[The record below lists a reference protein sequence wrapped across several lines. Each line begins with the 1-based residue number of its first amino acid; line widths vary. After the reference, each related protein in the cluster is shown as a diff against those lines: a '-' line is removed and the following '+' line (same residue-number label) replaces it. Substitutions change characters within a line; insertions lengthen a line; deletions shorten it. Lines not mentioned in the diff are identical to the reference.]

1 MASIHLFPQAFNE
14 QETAALFQKYLPV
27 RALPED
33 MENRLLTLVSR
44 SVRKEFTTVSQPFI
58 AWLRSYFFIRS
69 QQLTFSTS
77 LVVLASIIIFV
88 IVSSTLRPDTLLAE
102 TALLQPTSN
111 GVTVHR
117 KDQPKAIAIAAGEP
131 FEMHVGDQLRTV
143 GDGVIIDF
151 FPGQRA
157 HVAAN
162 TSVELRRLDESDE
175 KTVVELFV
183 AQGLVHSEVESK
195 SQKQTE
201 YRVLSHA
208 VFVNVNGT
216 IFDLDVESPTK
227 ATVVAFVGEVA
238 VESYG
243 QSIILTAGQ
252 KVQAIVGQPLTIEP
266 QQQQIPVVNAT
277 ALLTPTL
284 TQTSNVSNV
293 CSQLIQDGGF
303 ERHTTW
309 VLPSSGSASYVSDI
323 VYQGATSVRMGIP
336 DSSAN
341 VVSYSSVYQ
350 DVQLPVSVNQIT
362 LRVMAWQAADS
373 STLDRDLQYIW
384 LILEDGT
391 VVRLWQGAVNLSS
404 WQPISIDLSGYAGK
418 RVQLL
423 LGVFN
428 DGHYGKTVMY
438 VDSVGVDVC

>member
-69 QQLTFSTS
+69 PHLTFSTS
-77 LVVLASIIIFV
+77 LVMLASMIIFI
-88 IVSSTLRPDTLLAE
+88 IVSYTLRPDTLPAE

-117 KDQPKAIAIAAGEP
+117 KDQPKAFAIAAGEP

-143 GDGVIIDF
+143 GDEVIIDF
-151 FPGQRA
+151 FLGQRA
-157 HVAAN
+157 YVAAN

-183 AQGLVHSEVESK
+183 VQGLVHSKVESK

-201 YRVLSHA
+201 YRILSHA
-208 VFVNVNGT
+208 AIVNVNGT
-216 IFDLDVESPTK
+216 IFDVDVESSTK
-227 ATVVAFVGEVA
+227 TTVVAYAGEVA
-238 VESYG
+238 VESNG
-243 QSIILTAGQ
+243 QSIVLTSGQ
-252 KVQAIVGQPLTIEP
+252 KVQAIAGQPLTIEP
-266 QQQQIPVVNAT
+266 LQQQIPVVNAT
-277 ALLTPTL
+277 AILTP
-284 TQTSNVSNV
+284 TQTSNVSDA
-293 CSQLIQDGGF
+293 CSQLIQDDGF

-309 VLPSSGSASYVSDI
+309 ILPSSGVSAAYVSDI

-373 STLDRDLQYIW
+373 SILDRDLQYIW